1 MAKLLKLR
9 RGTTT
14 QHGSFTGAEGEV
26 TVDTD
31 KETLVVHDG
40 STAGGH
46 PVAAEDMANVSS
58 SAIAGRLSNDSLA
71 TSKLAAGALPSDVT
85 VASAN
90 LVDGTIATADI
101 ADAAVTNA
109 KLGDNSVTAAK
120 IGTNQVTATELAN
133 DAVGSDQLATGALQ
147 TEHCGD
153 NQITTAKIVNNA
165 VDFTKIQ
172 DIGHSTVIGRAVG
185 SAGGNPAALT
195 ATQVRAIINV
205 EDGAT
210 ADQSNAEIRAAVEA
224 ASDSN
229 VFTDADH
236 SKLNGIEAS
245 ATAEQT
251 AAEIRTLVESASD
264 SNVFTDADHSKLNG
278 IEASATADQTNA
290 EIRAAVEAASDSN
303 VFTDAD
309 HSKLNGIEASATA
322 DQTGSEIASALNGQN
337 IYTTGVFGR
346 DSTDYIGFANNAQMD
361 IYINGNNEFRFEADG
376 DFHADGDVIAQSTTI
391 SSDRRLKENIEPV
404 SDALKKVQAL
414 NGVSFDWKK
423 TGEKSAGVIA
433 QEVIGVLP
441 EAVKEVTPVGGGES
455 HLAVNYHALTSILI
469 EAIKELKAELDEH
482 KGGK

>member
-245 ATAEQT
+245 ATA
-251 AAEIRTLVESASD
+251 
-264 SNVFTDADHSKLNG
+264 
-278 IEASATADQTNA
+278 
-290 EIRAAVEAASDSN
+290 
-303 VFTDAD
+303 
-309 HSKLNGIEASATA
+309 
-322 DQTGSEIASALNGQN
+322 DQTGSEIGSALNGQN